1 MESPA
6 RRIRLIAGHLNSPTE
21 TSTTS
26 SFFELTSAPSTNWRL
41 IVRLLGLGWRYRT
54 GCLKVLLL
62 QVAVVST
69 ALAALGLVGL
79 GIDVIRHHVDP
90 LGAPPR
96 WPWGT
101 APPASWSVM
110 TVVSALAGAILGFA
124 LLHTLLRYWATV
136 TASRL
141 AQSIVIQLRAD
152 VYDKLQRLSFR
163 FFDANNSS
171 SLINRVAGDVQAARV
186 FIDGVMVEVIVV
198 LLSFVVYVCYMLS
211 IHVTLTLACLATT
224 PFLWTTAVRFS
235 RLVKPAY
242 IENRR
247 LIDRMVR
254 VLVENVQG
262 VTVVKAFA
270 QQDAQT
276 ERFRQANEEIK
287 DKKHEIF
294 WRISIFQPV
303 MAMLTQTNLAV
314 LLGYGGYLIVTDQLP
329 LGMGLFVFTGL
340 LQRLSQQVG
349 QVTNITNRI
358 QASLTGAGRVFE
370 VLDAPI
376 EISSDVDAARITRAQ
391 GSVRFDGVSFGYS
404 SQDPVLQN
412 VTFQVERGECVAV
425 VGPTGSGK
433 STLLSLI
440 SRLYDPDQ
448 GRVVIDDIDARRWNL
463 DDLRRNIGV
472 VFQESFLF
480 SNTVAANIAFGNP
493 HASFSDIRRV
503 AELASAHE
511 FIAELPDGY
520 DTVIGEHGN
529 NLSGGQRQRL
539 TIARALLLD
548 PAILIFDDPT
558 ASVDPETEHE
568 ILQAM
573 ESAMH
578 ERTTFVVAHRL
589 STLWRADFVVVLEAG
604 RAAQIGRPEELLK
617 SPGYFSTIARLQ
629 LTDDGAFPSMVGG
642 AAG

>member
-1 MESPA
+1 MKSPA
-6 RRIRLIAGHLNSPTE
+6 RRNRFIASHLNSPTKP
-21 TSTTS
+21 SKTS
-26 SFFELTSAPSTNWRL
+26 SPFELISAPNSNWRL
-41 IVRLLGLGWRYRT
+41 IVRLLGLGWRYRA

-62 QVAVVST
+62 QVTVVST
-69 ALAALGLVGL
+69 ALAPLGLAGL
-79 GIDVIRHHVDP
+79 GIDVIRHQVDP
-90 LGAPPR
+90 LGTPPH

-101 APPASWSVM
+101 APSASWSVM

-136 TASRL
+136 SASRL
-141 AQSIVIQLRAD
+141 AQSIVVQLRAD

-171 SLINRVAGDVQAARV
+171 SLINRVAGDVQATRV

-224 PFLWTTAVRFS
+224 PFLWITAVRFS

-262 VTVVKAFA
+262 VTEVKAFA
-270 QQDAQT
+270 QQDTQT
-276 ERFRQANEEIK
+276 ERFREANEDIK
-287 DKKHEIF
+287 GKKHEIF

-303 MAMLTQTNLAV
+303 MAMLTQINLAV

-329 LGMGLFVFTGL
+329 LGVGLFVFTGL

-376 EISSDVDAARITRAQ
+376 EISSDADAARITRAQ
-391 GSVRFDGVSFGYS
+391 GIVRFDSVSFGYG
-404 SQDPVLQN
+404 SQDPVLQDI
-412 VTFQVERGECVAV
+412 TFRVQRGECVAV

-440 SRLYDPDQ
+440 SRLYDPDE
-448 GRVVIDDIDARRWNL
+448 GRVVIDDIDARQWDL

-493 HASFSDIRRV
+493 HASYGDIRRA

-511 FIAELPDGY
+511 FIAKLSDGY
-520 DTVIGEHGN
+520 DTVIGEYGN

-573 ESAMH
+573 ENAMH
-578 ERTTFVVAHRL
+578 GRTTFVVAHRL
-589 STLWRADFVVVLEAG
+589 STLRRADFVVVLEAG
-604 RAAQIGRPEELLK
+604 RAAHIGRPEDLLK

-629 LTDDGAFPSMVGG
+629 LTDDDAFPSMVGG

>member
-1 MESPA
+1 
-6 RRIRLIAGHLNSPTE
+6 
-21 TSTTS
+21 
-26 SFFELTSAPSTNWRL
+26 
-41 IVRLLGLGWRYRT
+41 
-54 GCLKVLLL
+54 
-62 QVAVVST
+62 
-69 ALAALGLVGL
+69 
-79 GIDVIRHHVDP
+79 
-90 LGAPPR
+90 
-96 WPWGT
+96 
-101 APPASWSVM
+101 
-110 TVVSALAGAILGFA
+110 
-124 LLHTLLRYWATV
+124 
-136 TASRL
+136 
-141 AQSIVIQLRAD
+141 
-152 VYDKLQRLSFR
+152 
-163 FFDANNSS
+163 
-171 SLINRVAGDVQAARV
+171 
-186 FIDGVMVEVIVV
+186 
-198 LLSFVVYVCYMLS
+198 
-211 IHVTLTLACLATT
+211 
-224 PFLWTTAVRFS
+224 
-235 RLVKPAY
+235 
-242 IENRR
+242 
-247 LIDRMVR
+247 
-254 VLVENVQG
+254 
-262 VTVVKAFA
+262 
-270 QQDAQT
+270 
-276 ERFRQANEEIK
+276 
-287 DKKHEIF
+287 
-294 WRISIFQPV
+294 
-303 MAMLTQTNLAV
+303 
-314 LLGYGGYLIVTDQLP
+314 
-329 LGMGLFVFTGL
+329 VFTGI

-376 EISSDVDAARITRAQ
+376 EISSDPDAARITRAQ
-391 GSVRFDGVSFGYS
+391 GRVRFDGVSFGYGA
-404 SQDPVLQN
+404 QDPVLQD
-412 VTFQVERGECVAV
+412 VSFQVQRGECVAV